1 MQDHKVQ
8 ENQEDSEIVIMPN
21 IDEDIA
27 LPKNAH
33 EALPE
38 LSPTEELEMR
48 VNTIKLLS
56 DLKGENI
63 NPTQSDIKQATE
75 LATAMMQDPSMK
87 PEFGNYPNETMAY
100 LAGLVAQTNC
110 MLTKELADYKLYVLN
125 NMVKIVESDSNNK
138 EKIAALRTIGE
149 IDGVDAF
156 KKRTEV
162 THKLETLDEVESELL
177 TLIGSLKGKVIDAE
191 VIEVKDVEEDN

>member
-1 MQDHKVQ
+1 
-8 ENQEDSEIVIMPN
+8 
-21 IDEDIA
+21 
-27 LPKNAH
+27 
-33 EALPE
+33 
-38 LSPTEELEMR
+38 
-48 VNTIKLLS
+48 
-56 DLKGENI
+56 
-63 NPTQSDIKQATE
+63 
-75 LATAMMQDPSMK
+75 
-87 PEFGNYPNETMAY
+87 
-100 LAGLVAQTNC
+100 
-110 MLTKELADYKLYVLN
+110 
-125 NMVKIVESDSNNK
+125 MVKIVESDSNNK